1 MKKIFYSISLS
12 ALLVLLNY
20 PASWA
25 QEISRPKMVLEEKT
39 YDAGEVRE
47 GEILEHEFR
56 VLNAGDSPLEIKN
69 VRTA

>member
-1 MKKIFYSISLS
+1 MKKFFYFISLS

-20 PASWA
+20 PVSLA
-25 QEISRPKMVLEEKT
+25 QEISRPKMVLEEET
-39 YDAGEVRE
+39 FDAGEVRE
-47 GEILEHEFR
+47 GGIIAHEFR